1 MSTTGPEQLR
11 TFAFGDLDTG
21 VWGVAAAWNGGAVSS
36 FADTISAE
44 EGDDESFLA
53 ADGLELR
60 FAPVGAA
67 GALVP
72 TAAGLRGFAQLCVVE
87 GAIRRDGAEQDVS
100 CLGTRGSLS
109 LPLPPVDSARA
120 MAAWFGPEYAVA
132 VAAVRPDGA
141 RGHAADV
148 LAGAIL
154 DEGEALPVD
163 EPRLSTTYDAAG
175 VPSRAGLEIWLED
188 VEVEG
193 EEPRPQYPRRLAGEA
208 TGERNTVAAPGF
220 ELDAQL
226 FRWHARGMD
235 GAGVFV
241 LVTPA

>member
-1 MSTTGPEQLR
+1 MSSGGAEQLR

-21 VWGVAAAWNGGAVSS
+21 VWGVAAAWNGDTVSS
-36 FADTISAE
+36 FASAITAE
-44 EGDDESFLA
+44 EGDEESFLA
-53 ADGLELR
+53 ADGVELR
-60 FAPVGAA
+60 FAPVGPAA
-67 GALVP
+67 ALVP
-72 TAAGLRGFAQLCVVE
+72 VTAGLRGSAQLCVVE
-87 GAIRRDGAEQDVS
+87 GAIHRDGAEQDVS
-100 CLGTRGSLS
+100 CLGTRSSLS
-109 LPLPPVDSARA
+109 LPLPSIASARA
-120 MAAWFGPEYAVA
+120 MSAWFGPEYAVS
-132 VAAVRPDGA
+132 VAAVRPGGA

-148 LAGAIL
+148 LAGAIF
-154 DEGEALPVD
+154 DDGAALGVD
-163 EPRLSTTYDAAG
+163 EPRLSTTYDQAG

-188 VEVEG
+188 LEVEG

-208 TGERNTVAAPGF
+208 TGERATLSAAGF